1 VSAILTI
8 TEPSGHIREFG
19 LEDGHTYTVGRA
31 KDNDIVLNDP
41 RVSRKHAHIKAENGD
56 YRLIDGYYENG
67 NLIRSVNHIF
77 VNGAPVVEKALEASD
92 AVKIGETEIAFRK
105 IVPFSEQ
112 RQDYVAD
119 MPSNVASVHIDLS
132 SLEFGQPGTVDVKVT
147 PIVTEPP
154 IAAPKTPPP
163 RIATPPIVQKTEEPP
178 PPRIEQP
185 KSMPSAVQPA
195 PVVQPPPVAKEPT
208 IPATKDQPAAVKYD
222 DAPLGHTQL
231 QMSAKE
237 IIGRPSHSS
246 FESPVASPDEIKDLR
261 RKAKMLELVYEMSR
275 TLGTVFDLKEIFE
288 KATDLI
294 FRGTPAD
301 RVVALLAD
309 KPASESGEFELS
321 QIAALARSQ
330 SLEQLS
336 EKLTVSRTITQK
348 VMRERVALLSQDARS
363 DAQFGGAESIVAQG
377 VRSTICAPLITE
389 SNVHGVVYADRLDP
403 FAAFT
408 PDDLELISAVA
419 AQAAVTVET
428 VRAHTRLAREE
439 VARANYSRFMPEYV
453 VKELLNNPDSFRL
466 GGANQTITVL
476 FADIRGFTSLSEREN
491 PERVVKLLN
500 RYFSAMTE
508 IIFAHRGTLDK
519 YIGDGLMA
527 LFGAPNASPNDALN
541 AVKAAV
547 AMQRRIIALNGELV
561 AEQLSP
567 VTVGIGLHTGVA
579 TVGYIGSDKRSEYT
593 AIGDTV
599 NLAARLESNARGGQ
613 ILISEA
619 TAEAVNG
626 AFPLVAH
633 EPLTVKNRVQ
643 PVNLF
648 EVNLA

>member
-1 VSAILTI
+1 MSAILTI
-8 TEPSGHIREFG
+8 IEPSGHTREFG

-56 YRLIDGYYENG
+56 YKLIDGYYENG
-67 NLIRSVNHIF
+67 DLVRSVNHIF
-77 VNGAPVVEKALEASD
+77 LNGAPVIERVLEASD

-112 RQDYVAD
+112 KRDYVAD
-119 MPSNVASVHIDLS
+119 LPSNVASVRIDVS
-132 SLEFGQPGTVDVKVT
+132 SLDFGKPGTVDVKVA
-147 PIVTEPP
+147 PIAAEPP
-154 IAAPKTPPP
+154 IARPEIPKPTVGAPAAAK
-163 RIATPPIVQKTEEPP
+163 AEEPL
-178 PPRIEQP
+178 PPRIEPPRSVPSVSQP
-185 KSMPSAVQPA
+185 TQVVNEPVALAKEEPA
-195 PVVQPPPVAKEPT
+195 P
-208 IPATKDQPAAVKYD
+208 VKYD

-231 QMSAKE
+231 QMSANE

-246 FESPVASPDEIKDLR
+246 FESSVATPDEIKNLR
-261 RKAKMLELVYEMSR
+261 RKAKMLELIYEMSR

-309 KPASESGEFELS
+309 GSSAQNGEFELS
-321 QIAALARSQ
+321 QIAARARSQ
-330 SLEQLS
+330 SIEQLS

-348 VMRERVALLSQDARS
+348 VMRERVAILSQDART

-453 VKELLNNPDSFRL
+453 VKQLLDNPDSFRL

-508 IIFAHRGTLDK
+508 IIFAHGGTLDK

-527 LFGAPNASPNDALN
+527 LFGAPNATPDDALN

-547 AMQRRIIALNGELV
+547 SMQRRIMALNGELV
-561 AEQLSP
+561 ADQLTP

-599 NLAARLESNARGGQ
+599 NLASRLESNARGGQ

-619 TAEAVNG
+619 TADAING
-626 AFPLVAH
+626 AFQLLAH

-648 EVNLA
+648 EINLA